1 MAKNDRRAKAKAPGK
16 IRQAA
21 GKTLRGISLS
31 VLVTLLAAVFGL
43 IVIMSEPK
51 TDGAALT
58 DQPLTAAAPAVTIQ
72 DETDLPELMASF
84 PTAILT
90 MLPVDSVT
98 FAGAASYD
106 VPFEGGVAR
115 VAEVSYTLE
124 DGGTLTL
131 TTIYPARAESLIGR
145 DGYAIIGSTELAGL
159 PAIRMSRED
168 SVRVHA
174 QHAEALYVLT
184 APSMPFGDLSAL
196 AKSAQR
202 MSLMEE

>member
-21 GKTLRGISLS
+21 GKALRSVSLS

-58 DQPLTAAAPAVTIQ
+58 DQPLTAPAPAVTIQ
-72 DETDLPELMASF
+72 AEADLPELMTSF
-84 PTAILT
+84 PTAMLT
-90 MLPVDSVT
+90 MLPVDGVT
-98 FAGAASYD
+98 FAGAGSYD
-106 VPFEGGVAR
+106 VPFEDGVAR
-115 VAEVSYTLE
+115 VAEVSYTLK

-131 TTIYPARAESLIGR
+131 TTIYPARAGALISR

-159 PAIRMSRED
+159 PAIRMSREG

-174 QHAEALYVLT
+174 QHAEALYILT
-184 APSMPFGDLSAL
+184 APNMPFGDLSAL

-202 MSLMEE
+202 MSLTEE